1 MSLRIDIL
9 EWDARL
15 SEKMR
20 VAEKPGALRAIA
32 VFFAHSG
39 DSWFWVLALI
49 IGWFFSNSIWRKW
62 EVAEFVGI
70 GVLAALVLGI
80 KFLVRRK
87 RPEGD
92 WGSIYRNA
100 DPHSFP
106 SGHAAR
112 AFLIAV
118 VGSALAPAWLA
129 GLLWVWAPLVALARV
144 AMGVHYVSDVVA
156 GAILGVVIAW
166 LGLQVYEPILIW
178 VSSLIGIPLW

>member
-1 MSLRIDIL
+1 MSLRTIL

-20 VAEKPGALRAIA
+20 VAERPGALRAIA
-32 VFFAHSG
+32 VLFAHSG
-39 DSWFWVLALI
+39 DSWFWWVALL
-49 IGWFFSNSIWRKW
+49 IGWFYSNSAWKQW

-70 GVLAALVLGI
+70 GVLAALVMMI
-80 KFLVRRK
+80 KFRVRRK
-87 RPEGD
+87 RPEGE
-92 WGSIYRNA
+92 WGSIYRNT

-118 VGSALAPAWLA
+118 VASALAPAWLA
-129 GLLWVWAPLVALARV
+129 ILLWVWAPLVSIARV
-144 AMGVHYVSDVVA
+144 AMGVHYISDVVA

-166 LGLQVYEPILIW
+166 LGLQIYEPILMW
-178 VSSLIGIPLW
+178 VSGLIGISFW